1 MMLRPAALA
10 AAFVLASV
18 VPAQAES
25 RSPYCSDIKI
35 GVSRD
40 GLGFL
45 PSRSI
50 IVDHAEEPDLAF
62 FGDSPKLYVRNILPE
77 RRGLWVVRPNR
88 QGHWTE
94 GRQVYIDDKYAVD
107 GAAPDVVTLEDK
119 RVRLY
124 YHLLDKP
131 DTVLSA
137 ISVDGEKFT
146 SEGVAL
152 AEAGE
157 GHPSVFRL
165 ADGSWL
171 MAYSKDEKTVGFAKS
186 TDGKSFDKLPQT
198 VAGGHSELAGANG
211 GKLRLYHSGD
221 TDIASL
227 TSEDNGVTWKPDPGY
242 RMQDMSP
249 LADPTLL
256 QLPDGG
262 RLMFFRA
269 TRDKCKWK
277 K

>member
-1 MMLRPAALA
+1 MFRPVALA
-10 AAFVLASV
+10 AILV
-18 VPAQAES
+18 VAAAIPAQAQS
-25 RSPYCSDIKI
+25 TSPHCSDIKI

-45 PSRSI
+45 PSRVI
-50 IVDHAEEPDLAF
+50 IVDHAEEPDLVF
-62 FGDSPKLYVRNILPE
+62 FGDGPKLYVRNILPE
-77 RRGLWVVRPNR
+77 RKGLYVVSPNS
-88 QGHWTE
+88 QGHWVT
-94 GRQVYIDDKYAVD
+94 GQRIFIDGSFADNA
-107 GAAPDVVTLEDK
+107 AAPDVVVLDDK

-124 YHLLDKP
+124 FQMLDKP

-137 ISVDGEKFT
+137 ISDDGEKFI

-152 AEAGE
+152 AEAGA
-157 GHPSVFRL
+157 GHPTVFRL
-165 ADGSWL
+165 ADGSWF
-171 MAYSKDEKTVGFAKS
+171 MAYSKDEKTIGFAKS
-186 TDGKSFDKLPQT
+186 ADGKSFAKLPQT
-198 VAGGHSELAGANG
+198 VSGGHAELASVDG

-221 TDIASL
+221 NDISSF
-227 TSEDNGVTWKPDPGY
+227 TSEDNGANWKPDPGY
-242 RMQDMSP
+242 RMRDMAP

-269 TRDKCKWK
+269 TREKCKWK